1 METVGICIMPT
12 VKMLEGNLNQFARNY
27 FIVLSL
33 IQIIQFSDT
42 YLHYKTLATSLG
54 NDSRIMLNKLNVCM
68 MAAGWIQAC
77 GHSHGHSSPATKTA
91 TASTGSS
98 DDLRPSPTTPMTCI
112 QLLVPRSSSTS
123 LLVSCCG

>member
-1 METVGICIMPT
+1 METIGICIMPT

-42 YLHYKTLATSLG
+42 YLHYRTLASSLG

-91 TASTGSS
+91 TSSTESL
-98 DDLRPSPTTPMTCI
+98 DDLRPSARV
-112 QLLVPRSSSTS
+112 LPRPRP
-123 LLVSCCG
+123 